1 MLLENLSTYKHYLP
15 AIILSAAST
24 FFLYDIISDI
34 IKGDEST
41 LHLIIEGFIFFATSL
56 VLTHEVLRVMQLRK
70 DLSKEQD
77 KVSRLSGE
85 LSKVIQKDFET
96 WKLSEGEKEV
106 AILLIKGLSMNEI
119 GELRGVKE
127 KTVRQQAT
135 SIYAKSKYSNR
146 HELAAKFIEDL
157 LNM

>member
-1 MLLENLSTYKHYLP
+1 MNDWQQLKRFLP
-15 AIILSAAST
+15 VFALGSASA
-24 FFLYDIISDI
+24 FFLYDIIIDVV
-34 IKGDEST
+34 KGDESP
-41 LHLIIEGFIFFATSL
+41 LHLIIEGFVFLTTSVFFTY
-56 VLTHEVLRVMQLRK
+56 EVFRVTQLSK
-70 DLSKEQD
+70 DLRKEQD
-77 KVSRLSGE
+77 KVARLSGE
-85 LSKVIQKDFET
+85 LSQVIQNDFET
-96 WKLSEGEKEV
+96 WKLSESEKEV

-135 SIYAKSKYSNR
+135 SIYTKSKCPNR

>member
-1 MLLENLSTYKHYLP
+1 MNIRYINKEYLP
-15 AIILSAAST
+15 VIVLGLAST
-24 FFLYDIISDI
+24 FFLYDIISDVV
-34 IKGDEST
+34 KGDEST

-56 VLTHEVLRVMQLRK
+56 ILTFEVFRVIQLRR

-77 KVSRLSGE
+77 KVSRLSGA
-85 LSKVIQKDFET
+85 LSEVIQKDFEQ
-96 WKLSEGEKEV
+96 WKLSEGEKEI

-119 GELRGVKE
+119 GKLRGVKE

-135 SIYAKSKYSNR
+135 SIYAKSKCPNR

-157 LNM
+157 LNA

>member
-1 MLLENLSTYKHYLP
+1 MLG
-15 AIILSAAST
+15 SASA
-24 FFLYDIISDI
+24 FFLYDIIVDVM
-34 IKGDEST
+34 KGDESP
-41 LHLIIEGFIFFATSL
+41 LHLIIEGFIFFATSVIL
-56 VLTHEVLRVMQLRK
+56 AHEVIRVMQLRK
-70 DLSKEQD
+70 DLRKEQN
-77 KVSRLSGE
+77 KVARLSGE
-85 LSKVIQKDFET
+85 LSQVIQKDFET
-96 WKLSEGEKEV
+96 WRLSESEKEV

-135 SIYAKSKYSNR
+135 SIYTKSKCPNR